1 MKTPDLAST
10 ASDSPSPLSPDRR
23 RFLGAGSLAAL
34 AAAAAVAP
42 RSGSA
47 SETPGSASAPSEG
60 WIDVRETGALGDG
73 TADDTEAIQTAIA
86 RAREEQIPS
95 VYLPAGTYLVS
106 DALRLPSDLCL
117 RGAGAGLSVLR
128 AAEGTLFPLHQP
140 DPRTMEVRQRRAL
153 VTTEAVGSVRERVTA
168 RSGLA
173 DLTIDWSHCPT
184 EGFGSSC
191 VLVDSADDFRI
202 ERVAFERCLPSDH
215 PRTLEEMSGSGFRS
229 ECVMFSN
236 ARHCLMDGCSLVDSG
251 YRPLSVSYGSLDI
264 TFQNGRVVAENPVW
278 RHAFAEVHGDRM
290 PRDETYVRSQV
301 KFLNSSFYLLGGTAQ
316 DGICSH
322 TGTMVIENCDFH
334 IVGGTEHFTFV
345 VKPFDRSHH
354 CHCVNNRFHC
364 LGDYAESFG
373 VIGLAAGADNEEI
386 VFSGNTVRA
395 AFPASAGPRIDGR
408 GLIDFAVGE
417 SRLRVQDNQI
427 LLELE
432 GGRDTAAIRI
442 GKAENFTVSGNL
454 VEFRGEAGGEGPDGI
469 RIGDSR
475 AGMVT
480 ANVVAGPH
488 RHGARLGGELEGVV
502 LAHNSFVDSV
512 GEAVLDESADTGG

>member
-1 MKTPDLAST
+1 MNPLDPAF
-10 ASDSPSPLSPDRR
+10 SPGRR

-34 AAAAAVAP
+34 AAAGASRPVGAEEGRVSPPLAAD
-42 RSGSA
+42 
-47 SETPGSASAPSEG
+47 G
-60 WIDVRETGALGDG
+60 WFDARETGALGDG
-73 TADDTEAIQTAIA
+73 VADDTAAIQAAIGK
-86 RAREEQIPS
+86 AREGRLPGVRLPS
-95 VYLPAGTYLVS
+95 GTYLLS
-106 DALRLPSDLCL
+106 DALRLPSDLVL
-117 RGAGAGLSVLR
+117 RGDGAGLTVLR
-128 AAEGTLFPLHQP
+128 AVESTLFPLFRP
-140 DPRTMEVRQRRAL
+140 DPRTMDVRQRRTM
-153 VTTEAVGSVRERVTA
+153 VTTEAAGSVRERITS
-168 RSGLA
+168 RSGIA

-215 PRTLEEMSGSGFRS
+215 PRKLEEMSGSGFRS

-236 ARHCLMDGCSLVDSG
+236 ARHGLMDGCTLVDSG
-251 YRPLSVSYGSLDI
+251 YRPLSVSYGSLGI
-264 TFQNGRVVAENPVW
+264 TFQNGRIVAENPVW

-334 IVGGTEHFTFV
+334 ILGGTEHFAFV

-364 LGDYAESFG
+364 EGDYADTFG
-373 VIGLAAGADNEEI
+373 VIGLAAGGGNEEL

-395 AFPASAGPRIDGR
+395 VIPASAGPRIDGR
-408 GLIDFAVGE
+408 GLIDFAVDE
-417 SRLRVQDNQI
+417 SRLRVEGNQI
-427 LLELE
+427 LIELE

-442 GKAENFTVSGNL
+442 GKAENFAVSGNL
-454 VEFRGEAGGEGPDGI
+454 VEFRGEAGSDGPDGI
-469 RIGDSR
+469 RIEDAR
-475 AGMVT
+475 AGTVLG
-480 ANVVAGPH
+480 NVVTGPH
-488 RHGARLGGELEGVV
+488 RHGAALAGELKGVV
-502 LAHNSFVDSV
+502 LAHNSFVGSE
-512 GEAVLDESADTGG
+512 GEAVLSQSEG